1 MSVMRTPTNTMSKK
15 RKKKY
20 AGPKLTNTQ
29 KVLQIFTICYG
40 ASFEELSDADCD
52 RLVGSFRKVLDN

>member
-1 MSVMRTPTNTMSKK
+1 MSKK